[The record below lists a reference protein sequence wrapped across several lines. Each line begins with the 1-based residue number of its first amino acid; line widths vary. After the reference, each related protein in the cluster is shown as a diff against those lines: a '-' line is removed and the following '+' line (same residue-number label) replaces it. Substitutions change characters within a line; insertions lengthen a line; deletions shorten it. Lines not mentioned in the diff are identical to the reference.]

1 MAPFIILT
9 GIGILMI
16 IAYLIVDGMKQKGR
30 NPEEWKDEAEIRSI
44 RRHQKKKKNN
54 KTQPADDT
62 SLKKT
67 GRLTHRMKS
76 RRRSTR
82 AGMPQFISKKR
93 HHLRSLI

>member
-44 RRHQKKKKNN
+44 RRHRPTAKNN

-62 SLKKT
+62 SLSRKKAKQS
-67 GRLTHRMKS
+67 GMKPGLKHS
-76 RRRSTR
+76 WLKRIMPTR
-82 AGMPQFISKKR
+82 F
-93 HHLRSLI
+93 

>member
-44 RRHQKKKKNN
+44 RRHRPTAKNN
-54 KTQPADDT
+54 KTQQDEKT
-62 SLKKT
+62 TLKK
-67 GRLTHRMKS
+67 
-76 RRRSTR
+76 
-82 AGMPQFISKKR
+82 KKGETACYDT
-93 HHLRSLI
+93 